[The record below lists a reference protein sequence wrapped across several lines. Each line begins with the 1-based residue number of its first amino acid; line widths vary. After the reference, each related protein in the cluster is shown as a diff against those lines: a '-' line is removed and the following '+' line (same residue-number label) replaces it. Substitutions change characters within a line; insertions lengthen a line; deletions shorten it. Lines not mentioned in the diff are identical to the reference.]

1 MHSIYLVILM
11 PVDANIELILG
22 TAQLVTSY
30 GVTRDRE
37 IPATHQSAKEFL
49 RNAYDQKVFTLDTA
63 PAYGDAEKV
72 IGDSGLPFKIH
83 TKLRRGVTALDS
95 LEASKVNLQAENIEV
110 VYIHDIDAFR
120 SDSKKMINDLSKIL
134 DHGVNHI
141 GVSIYDEDDLVLVRK
156 FRQVTFVQVPMNILD
171 RRFSG
176 RKFQEMNSSGL
187 SVVVRS
193 AFLQGVLLADSATLR
208 PEVRHLKDFV
218 DRFQS
223 EAQKLDLDPVTACLH
238 WVISQSKLSG
248 VIVGAQNNGE
258 FDAIRNSWEK
268 ARNLTFDDS
277 WAEVIPV
284 PNSIAIDPRKWRA
297 F

>member
-1 MHSIYLVILM
+1 M
-11 PVDANIELILG
+11 PTDAPTELILG

-49 RNAYDQKVFTLDTA
+49 RNAYDQQVFTLDTA

-141 GVSIYDEDDLVLVRK
+141 GVSIYDEDDLALVRK

-176 RKFQEMNSSGL
+176 QKVQEMNSSGL

-193 AFLQGVLLADSATLR
+193 AFLQGVLLVDSATLR
-208 PEVRHLKDFV
+208 PKVSHLKDFV

-238 WVISQSKLSG
+238 WVMSQAKLSG
-248 VIVGAQNNGE
+248 VIVGAQDKNE
-258 FDAIRNSWEK
+258 FNVIHDSWEK

-277 WAEVIPV
+277 WAGVIPV
-284 PNSIAIDPRKWRA
+284 PNSVAIDPRKW
-297 F
+297 

>member
-1 MHSIYLVILM
+1 M

-22 TAQLVTSY
+22 TAQLVTTY
-30 GVTRDRE
+30 GVTRGGE

-49 RNAYDQKVFTLDTA
+49 RNAYDKQVFTLDTA

-72 IGDSGLPFKIH
+72 IGESGIPFKIH
-83 TKLRRGVTALDS
+83 TKLRRGVNALDS

-134 DHGVNHI
+134 DHGVRHI
-141 GVSIYDEDDLVLVRK
+141 GVSIYDEADLALVRE
-156 FRQVTFVQVPMNILD
+156 FNQVTFVQVPMNVFD

-176 RKFQEMNSSGL
+176 AKVQEMNSSGL

-208 PEVRHLKDFV
+208 PEVMHLKDFV

-223 EAQKLDLDPVTACLH
+223 EAQKLDVDPVTACLH
-238 WVISQSKLSG
+238 WVMSQARLSG
-248 VIVGAQNNGE
+248 VIVGAQNKGE
-258 FDAIRNSWEK
+258 FDVIRGSWEK
-268 ARNLTFDDS
+268 ARKLPFDDS
-277 WAEVIPV
+277 WAEVIPL
-284 PNSIAIDPRKWRA
+284 PNSVAIDPRKWSA
-297 F
+297 L